1 MTVPDFGDSE
11 AGASSL
17 DATTLAR
24 VCLDNLLSS
33 EPEKFYFKDR
43 GSRFVRVSAGHMHL
57 FNAKTADDI
66 IGKTD
71 FDFFTVDHAQPAFE
85 AEQQI
90 IATGLPIVDLEERET
105 WPDREDTWVV
115 TTKMPLRD
123 HTGRIIGTF
132 GMSRDITQ
140 RKRLAVELEAKTAR
154 LAGVEAELRR
164 LLESSPDAMLRYDAQ
179 LRHVYANPVAL
190 ALFGRSVEDVV
201 GSTARELGLP
211 RDFLD
216 IWEPALRKV
225 IQSGDGAIVEFG
237 IGNPDRLFFEAR
249 MVVETGDDGDV
260 VGVFVI
266 VRDLTDRKR
275 AEDALALQAVQDPLT
290 GLANRI
296 LLVDRLEQALVR
308 LERQPGRIAVLFLDL
323 DRFKVVND
331 SLGHAAGDALLIDV
345 AGRLRLAARRSDTV
359 ARFGG
364 DEFVM
369 LCERLS
375 ADEDAAVIAGRITR
389 ALSAPFTYDG
399 KTIHLTG
406 SLGIAVT
413 DDSGTRSESLIRDA
427 DAAMYQA
434 KERGHGNGSYQFF
447 DAGVRERAVARM
459 TMEGQLHEALER
471 AEFRLIFQPLVTLDE
486 SRRLLGLEALIRWQH
501 PERGLLAP
509 DAFMAVA
516 EDTNLIIPIGRW
528 VLDEACRQLALWNAR
543 RDTANPLT
551 MAVNVSARQL
561 GHPSLPTDVAESIAR
576 HCIEP
581 RLLTIELTETALL
594 EEAVTS
600 GATLA
605 TLSAL
610 GVRLALD
617 DFGTGYSSLGHL
629 RRYPVDILKIDRS
642 FVDGLDGRDG
652 DAAIV
657 GAVTAMAHALGM
669 VTVGEGIETKGQFEA
684 LRALGCDE
692 GQGFL
697 MARPM
702 RPEQLEDLLAE
713 HAALEPRAD

>member
-1 MTVPDFGDSE
+1 
-11 AGASSL
+11 
-17 DATTLAR
+17 
-24 VCLDNLLSS
+24 
-33 EPEKFYFKDR
+33 
-43 GSRFVRVSAGHMHL
+43 MHL

-413 DDSGTRSESLIRDA
+413 DDSGTRSDALIRDA

-713 HAALEPRAD
+713 HAALEPRAE

>member
-1 MTVPDFGDSE
+1 
-11 AGASSL
+11 
-17 DATTLAR
+17 
-24 VCLDNLLSS
+24 
-33 EPEKFYFKDR
+33 
-43 GSRFVRVSAGHMHL
+43 
-57 FNAKTADDI
+57 
-66 IGKTD
+66 
-71 FDFFTVDHAQPAFE
+71 
-85 AEQQI
+85 
-90 IATGLPIVDLEERET
+90 
-105 WPDREDTWVV
+105 
-115 TTKMPLRD
+115 
-123 HTGRIIGTF
+123 
-132 GMSRDITQ
+132 
-140 RKRLAVELEAKTAR
+140 
-154 LAGVEAELRR
+154 
-164 LLESSPDAMLRYDAQ
+164 
-179 LRHVYANPVAL
+179 
-190 ALFGRSVEDVV
+190 
-201 GSTARELGLP
+201 
-211 RDFLD
+211 
-216 IWEPALRKV
+216 
-225 IQSGDGAIVEFG
+225 
-237 IGNPDRLFFEAR
+237 
-249 MVVETGDDGDV
+249 
-260 VGVFVI
+260 
-266 VRDLTDRKR
+266 
-275 AEDALALQAVQDPLT
+275 
-290 GLANRI
+290 
-296 LLVDRLEQALVR
+296 
-308 LERQPGRIAVLFLDL
+308 
-323 DRFKVVND
+323 VVND
-331 SLGHAAGDALLIDV
+331 SLGHAAGDALLIDI

-399 KTIHLTG
+399 KTIRLTG

-413 DDSGTRSESLIRDA
+413 DDSGTRSDALIRDA